1 MAHITWQNNYSL
13 RNDAKGIPEKKGLE
27 NRLFNYFTRE
37 KNENEERVYSDMN
50 YYNISEGEEKMVNE
64 KSIMIANFKIE
75 IDIRFNSFDEYV

>member
-1 MAHITWQNNYSL
+1 MSKEFINDP
-13 RNDAKGIPEKKGLE
+13 NDAKGIPEIKGLE
-27 NRLFNYFTRE
+27 KKLINYFTRE
-37 KNENEERVYSDMN
+37 RNENEDQVYSDMN